1 MVVCTINHS
10 IGEPDLYEIEANLV
24 DIMNFCP
31 TWAHTVNPCLKNKK
45 KKLTQ
50 TKGLFGSVMVWTNCL
65 SFEANQNY

>member
-10 IGEPDLYEIEANLV
+10 IGESDLYETGANLV

-31 TWAHTVNPCLKNKK
+31 TWAHTVNPGLKK

-50 TKGLFGSVMVWTNCL
+50 TKGLFGSVMV
-65 SFEANQNY
+65 